1 MYFSVIVVVD
11 IIIVVV
17 VVAIVADDSKNQP
30 LKFGQ
35 NLVGNS

>member
-17 VVAIVADDSKNQP
+17 VVAIVADDPKNQP